1 MEMGPYG
8 PYVPH
13 GAHCSHFN
21 LRLISAKKEW
31 NPRRSRHSHGYGYRL
46 HNEYCTGSLIS
57 RQVVITA
64 GHCIEGKQGSILM
77 VNFLNRRKLILFRT
91 VKKFHIYKQR
101 LGDDI
106 ALLLLSKPINVCD
119 AREPNVDERFG
130 IIRLPLGNSFRSR
143 WTDHDVEFSKCT
155 MYGYGRSESEL
166 FECADFI
173 ASIEQLRIDYRLR
186 SMRVHLKT
194 KSPILIASLD
204 DRRKI
209 CQART

>member
-1 MEMGPYG
+1 MGFFRIFHLIAILVTLYFRQRNEILAVFFDELIYLKRG
-8 PYVPH
+8 TTINQKI
-13 GAHCSHFN
+13 AELIWMTIFN
-21 LRLISAKKEW
+21 WINVLSAINYPIIVFHHLSEF
-31 NPRRSRHSHGYGYRL
+31 
-46 HNEYCTGSLIS
+46 I
-57 RQVVITA
+57 ITD
-64 GHCIEGKQGSILM
+64 K
-77 VNFLNRRKLILFRT
+77 T
-91 VKKFHIYKQR
+91 VKNFEEIWEKFE

-173 ASIEQLRIDYRLR
+173 ASIGR
-186 SMRVHLKT
+186 SHW
-194 KSPILIASLD
+194 
-204 DRRKI
+204 
-209 CQART
+209 